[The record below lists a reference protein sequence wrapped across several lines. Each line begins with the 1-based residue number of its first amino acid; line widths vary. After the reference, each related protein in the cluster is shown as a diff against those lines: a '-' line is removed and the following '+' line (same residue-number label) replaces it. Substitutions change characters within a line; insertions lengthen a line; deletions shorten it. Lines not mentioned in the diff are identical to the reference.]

1 MMKRPHRKSE
11 ARVTATEGRV
21 ADGEGPVR
29 QCAVTR
35 EKLPQDAMVRFALSP
50 DNVVTPD
57 ISGKLPGRGVWVH
70 SDRETLETAVK
81 KGAFARGFKQ
91 QVIVPEGLS
100 GTVETLL
107 LQRLTGLLGMGK
119 KAGDIV
125 LGFDQVRDALQKKR
139 PGLLLEAADG
149 AEDGRSK
156 VYFLAKALYSN
167 VKMAGALSSEELG
180 VAFGRERVIH
190 GLVRKG
196 PIAKATELAYQR
208 LAGFRARP
216 ERDWFPDQDR

>member
-107 LQRLTGLLGMGK
+107 LQRLTGLLG
-119 KAGDIV
+119 I
-125 LGFDQVRDALQKKR
+125 
-139 PGLLLEAADG
+139 AAW
-149 AEDGRSK
+149 RRKLPSIP
-156 VYFLAKALYSN
+156 VPNQMAKPPT
-167 VKMAGALSSEELG
+167 G
-180 VAFGRERVIH
+180 
-190 GLVRKG
+190 
-196 PIAKATELAYQR
+196 
-208 LAGFRARP
+208 
-216 ERDWFPDQDR
+216 